1 METFSASLAI
11 CAGNSPVNFPHKG
24 QWREALMFSLIYAWI
39 NDWVNNREAGD
50 LRRQHG
56 HYDVIVMPAA
66 NLDHF
71 DSSWPGDAKSIAVK
85 NIVVNIHIGSG
96 NGFVPKRCQ
105 VIPWTNADLILPLV
119 RNFSVIRMKIQT
131 FALKKMHFNMPF
143 AKWRPFC
150 WGIIVLIYDQFTVCL
165 PCPSFRTQL
174 QYKHKRFGI
183 RAEFNLQTT
192 WQPL

>member
-1 METFSASLAI
+1 MKRVAAAFPLLMMTSSNGNIFRVTGHLCGKFTGPRWISRTKASDAELW
-11 CAGNSPVNFPHKG
+11 CFFD
-24 QWREALMFSLIYAWI
+24 L

-71 DSSWPGDAKSIAVK
+71 DSSWPGDAISIAVK

-143 AKWRPFC
+143 ANWRPFC
-150 WGIIVLIYDQFTVCL
+150 WGIIVLIYDQ
-165 PCPSFRTQL
+165 
-174 QYKHKRFGI
+174 
-183 RAEFNLQTT
+183 
-192 WQPL
+192 